1 MYFPL
6 IHALGD
12 FLARTP
18 SEQTERG
25 RAGIGVGEG
34 EENDPPIPTT
44 VLPDM
49 SYFEQLW
56 GSMLAQAASTSLSL
70 IAHAVGFTAGAGCLK
85 ITVSHCTFFPSIPT
99 YTAYMPTKSSALSLV
114 ESTQLIKK
122 DSMTLLSIYMKF

>member
-6 IHALGD
+6 IHSLGD

-56 GSMLAQAASTSLSL
+56 GSLLEQAASTSLFL
-70 IAHAVGFTAGAGCLK
+70 IAHSFPLVQQKLLK
-85 ITVSHCTFFPSIPT
+85 AQQF
-99 YTAYMPTKSSALSLV
+99 
-114 ESTQLIKK
+114 
-122 DSMTLLSIYMKF
+122 LLLLKH